1 MNTRGHVLFGLT
13 STFDCCWLERFDGQ
27 ALAASDLPAWIA
39 VSFF

>member
-13 STFDCCWLERFDGQ
+13 STFDCCWLERASMGR
-27 ALAASDLPAWIA
+27 LSASDLPAWIV